1 MSQRARRRRR
11 RLRTSGRKKLL
22 LAFGVPLALA
32 GIGIIAGAV
41 WVISIYN
48 TAPSLASLTPVTRGD
63 VSKVYA
69 ADGSLIGVIHSDKI
83 RQPIPSAQIPQDL
96 KDATVA
102 IEDRRYYE
110 HGGVDPSAIIRA
122 GWEDL
127 LAGGKPVE
135 GGSTITQQLVRNLY
149 ISHPQETVKRKIIEA
164 HLANDEEDQHS
175 KDWILTEYLNTA
187 PYGTNNGAT
196 AIGVEAAAQ
205 EYYSKH
211 AHDLT
216 LPEAAMIAG
225 LPQAPSQYNPLLNP
239 RAALARRNEVLQA
252 MQKQGVITTSEYQSA
267 LATGLDLHPGHKY
280 SRISQPYIFDLVKQE
295 LEDRYGVNTIQN
307 GGLKVFTTIQPQLQA
322 AAQSAVD
329 SCSVCY
335 SGGGPASALASVDPS
350 NGKIVALASTQRYS
364 ANSQFN
370 FAAHAHRQPGSSFK
384 VYDLTTAIKQGV
396 DPNSTFYDGSSPKT
410 LQIDDAG
417 STWTV
422 NNAEPGG
429 GVYPLTQATWDSV
442 NVVFAQ
448 LGLDMGPENIAR
460 TAYEMGI
467 TSPLGVK
474 GPHDIP
480 CKGGAHCFIPPADAI
495 GGLSVG
501 VTPLEQ
507 ADAYATLANGGVH
520 HDPTAIDKVVFP
532 GGNVDEPSGSRGK
545 RVLTQGQAYDVT
557 KVLEGVITSGTGA
570 GYTYMG
576 CQSEAGK
583 TGTSE
588 DLSDA
593 WFVGYTPL
601 YSTAV
606 WTGHPLSRAST
617 GFGGPTSG
625 PIWRS
630 YMEAAQGGDCP
641 DFQVPSTLPS
651 LTAYHGEHTAS
662 SSSSCYSPTSATS
675 TSTSTTS
682 FSNSCGSSTTYQPT
696 TTTDHNNGHDKGAYA
711 PGVGQKPAPS
721 PKPKPAPKPAPA
733 PAPPPSPEPP
743 PPTGGAGP

>member
-1 MSQRARRRRR
+1 M
-11 RLRTSGRKKLL
+11 
-22 LAFGVPLALA
+22 V
-32 GIGIIAGAV
+32 GIGVVAAAA
-41 WVISIYN
+41 WVISVYDS
-48 TAPSLASLTPVTRGD
+48 APSLANLEPITKGA

-83 RQPIPSAQIPQDL
+83 RQPISSARMPQDL

-102 IEDRRYYE
+102 IEDRRFYS
-110 HGGVDPSAIIRA
+110 HGGIDPSAIVRA

-127 LAGGKPVE
+127 TAGGKPVE

-149 ISHPQETVKRKIIEA
+149 ISDPQDTLKRKIIEA
-164 HLANDEEDQHS
+164 HLANDEENQHS
-175 KDWILTEYLNTA
+175 KDWILTKYLNTA
-187 PYGTNNGAT
+187 SYGTNEGAT
-196 AIGVEAAAQ
+196 AIGVEAAA
-205 EYYSKH
+205 ETYYSKH
-211 AHDLT
+211 ARDLT

-239 RAALARRNEVLQA
+239 RAALARRNEVLHA
-252 MQKQGVITTSEYQSA
+252 MEQQGKISSTDYQDALGQGLGLNPGQKYN
-267 LATGLDLHPGHKY
+267 
-280 SRISQPYIFDLVKQE
+280 RIRQPYIFDLVKQE
-295 LEDRYGVNTIQN
+295 LEDRYGLNTVQN
-307 GGLKVFTTIQPQLQA
+307 GGLKVYTTIQPRLQQ

-350 NGKIVALASTQRYS
+350 NGEIVALASTQRYS
-364 ANSQFN
+364 ENSQFN
-370 FAAHAHRQPGSSFK
+370 FAAHAQRQPGSSFK
-384 VYDLTTAIKQGV
+384 VYDLTTAIKQGI
-396 DPNSTFYDGSSPKT
+396 DPDSTYYDGSSPKT
-410 LQIDDAG
+410 LEIPGG
-417 STWTV
+417 SSWTV
-422 NNAEPGG
+422 NNAEQGG
-429 GVYPLTQATWDSV
+429 GTMALTQATWDSV

-448 LGLDMGPENIAR
+448 LGLDVGPANIAK
-460 TAYEMGI
+460 TAYQMGI

-474 GPHDIP
+474 GSRDIP
-480 CKGGAHCFIPPADAI
+480 CKVGPHCFIPPADAI

-507 ADAYATLANGGVH
+507 ADAYATLANGGTH
-520 HDPTAIDKVVFP
+520 HDATAIDRVVFP
-532 GGNVDEPSGSRGK
+532 SGKVDEPSASEGK
-545 RVLTQGQAYDVT
+545 RVLTEGEAYEVT

-570 GYTYMG
+570 GYTSIG

-630 YMEAAQGGDCP
+630 YMEAAQGGECP
-641 DFQVPSTLPS
+641 DFEIPTTMPD
-651 LTAYHGEHTAS
+651 LTSFHGKHTASGS
-662 SSSSCYSPTSATS
+662 SSSSYGTS
-675 TSTSTTS
+675 TST
-682 FSNSCGSSTTYQPT
+682 YPT
-696 TTTDHNNGHDKGAYA
+696 TTY
-711 PGVGQKPAPS
+711 
-721 PKPKPAPKPAPA
+721 
-733 PAPPPSPEPP
+733 
-743 PPTGGAGP
+743 PTTSTGDSGSGGSTP

>member
-1 MSQRARRRRR
+1 MG
-11 RLRTSGRKKLL
+11 SGLWLL
-22 LAFGVPLALA
+22 SV
-32 GIGIIAGAV
+32 
-41 WVISIYN
+41 YN
-48 TAPSLASLTPVTRGD
+48 SAPSIASLRPITKGT

-69 ADGSLIGVIHSDKI
+69 ADGSLLGVIHSDNI
-83 RQPIPSAQIPQDL
+83 RQPVGTALIPQDL

-102 IEDRRYYE
+102 IEDRRFYN
-110 HGGVDPSAIIRA
+110 HGGIDPSAIIRA

-127 LAGGKPVE
+127 VAGGKPVE

-149 ISHPQETVKRKIIEA
+149 IEDPQDTLHRKIIEA
-164 HLANDEEDQHS
+164 HLANDMEDQHS
-175 KDWILTEYLNTA
+175 KDWILTRYLNTA
-187 PYGTNNGAT
+187 SYGTNNGAT
-196 AIGVEAAAQ
+196 AIGVEAAA
-205 EYYSKH
+205 ETYYSKH
-211 AHDLT
+211 ASDLT

-239 RAALARRNEVLQA
+239 RAALARRNEVLHA
-252 MQKQGVITTSEYQSA
+252 MQQQGKISASEYQDA
-267 LATGLDLHPGHKY
+267 IGQGLDLDPGQKY
-280 SRISQPYIFDLVKQE
+280 TRIRDPYIFDLVKQE
-295 LEDRYGVNTIQN
+295 LDDRYGLNTVQN
-307 GGLKVFTTIQPQLQA
+307 GGLKVYTTIEPRLQQ

-335 SGGGPASALASVDPS
+335 SGGPASALASVDPS

-364 ANSQFN
+364 ADSQFN
-370 FAAHAHRQPGSSFK
+370 FAAHAQRQPGSSFK
-384 VYDLTTAIKQGV
+384 TYVLTAAIEQGI
-396 DPNSTFYDGSSPKT
+396 DPDSTYYDGSSPKT
-410 LQIDDAG
+410 LETPGG

-429 GVYPLTQATWDSV
+429 GGTMALTHATWESV

-448 LGLDMGPENIAR
+448 LGLDVGPENFAK

-467 TSPLGVK
+467 TSPLGIK
-474 GPHDIP
+474 GSREIP
-480 CKGGAHCFIPPADAI
+480 CKLGKHCFIPPADAI

-507 ADAYATLANGGVH
+507 ANAYATLANGGVR
-520 HDPTAIDKVVFP
+520 HDPTAIDKVAFP
-532 GGNVDEPSGSRGK
+532 GGKVDEPSADEGK
-545 RVLTQGQAYDVT
+545 RVLTQGEAYEVT
-557 KVLEGVITSGTGA
+557 KILEGVITSGTGA

-576 CQSEAGK
+576 CSSEAGK

-593 WFVGYTPL
+593 WFVGYTPK

-606 WTGHPLSRAST
+606 WTGHPLSRDYT

-630 YMEAAQGGDCP
+630 FMEAAQGGNCP
-641 DFQVPSTLPS
+641 DFQVPSNLPD

-662 SSSSCYSPTSATS
+662 SSSSYCSSSY
-675 TSTSTTS
+675 
-682 FSNSCGSSTTYQPT
+682 SCGSSSSYSPSYGGSYGSGGSGG
-696 TTTDHNNGHDKGAYA
+696 DSGGDSGSGAYA

-721 PKPKPAPKPAPA
+721 PKPQPT
-733 PAPPPSPEPP
+733 PAPPAAPP
-743 PPTGGAGP
+743 AAPPDAGGGVDPG

>member
-11 RLRTSGRKKLL
+11 RLQESARKKLL
-22 LAFGVPLALA
+22 LALGVPVALVGLGVLA
-32 GIGIIAGAV
+32 GAG
-41 WVISIYN
+41 WVISVYN
-48 TAPSLASLTPVTRGD
+48 SAPSLASLQPITKGA

-69 ADGSLIGVIHSDKI
+69 ADGSLIGVIHSDTI
-83 RQPIPSAQIPQDL
+83 RQPVSSAKIPQDL

-102 IEDRRYYE
+102 IEDRRFYS

-149 ISHPQETVKRKIIEA
+149 IANPQETVRRKIIEA
-164 HLANDEEDQHS
+164 RLANEEEDQYS
-175 KDWILTEYLNTA
+175 KDAILTQYLNTA
-187 PYGTNNGAT
+187 SYGTNNGAT
-196 AIGVEAAAQ
+196 AIGVEVAA
-205 EYYSKH
+205 ETYYSKH
-211 AHDLT
+211 AQDLT
-216 LPEAAMIAG
+216 LPEAATIAG

-252 MQKQGVITTSEYQSA
+252 MKHQDDITASEYADAASQD
-267 LATGLDLHPGHKY
+267 LGLHPGHKY
-280 SRISQPYIFDLVKQE
+280 SRINQPYIFDLVKQE
-295 LEDRYGVNTIQN
+295 LEDRYGVNTIQS
-307 GGLKVFTTIQPQLQA
+307 GGLKVYTTIQPRLQT
-322 AAQSAVD
+322 AAQRAVD
-329 SCSVCY
+329 TCSVCY

-364 ANSQFN
+364 ENSQFN

-384 VYDLTTAIKQGV
+384 VYDLTAAIKQGI
-396 DPNSTFYDGSSPKT
+396 DPDSTYYDGTSPKT
-410 LQIDDAG
+410 LQTPGG
-417 STWTV
+417 SSWTV

-429 GVYPLTQATWDSV
+429 GVVRLTEATWESV

-448 LGLDMGPENIAR
+448 LGLDVGPDNIAR
-460 TAYEMGI
+460 TAYQMGI

-474 GPHDIP
+474 GARDIP
-480 CKGGAHCFIPPADAI
+480 CKLGPNCFIPPADAI

-507 ADAYATLANGGVH
+507 ANAYATLANGGVH
-520 HDPTAIDKVVFP
+520 HDPTAIDRVVFP
-532 GGNVDEPSGSRGK
+532 GGKLDEASASEGK
-545 RVLTQGQAYDVT
+545 RVLTPGQAYEVT
-557 KVLEGVITSGTGA
+557 KVLKGVITSGTGA

-576 CQSEAGK
+576 CEGEAGK

-630 YMEAAQGGDCP
+630 FMEAAQGSDCP
-641 DFQVPSTLPS
+641 DFEVPSSLPT

-662 SSSSCYSPTSATS
+662 SSSSYCGTSSSSHSCSTYSPSYNYGGGT
-675 TSTSTTS
+675 
-682 FSNSCGSSTTYQPT
+682 NS
-696 TTTDHNNGHDKGAYA
+696 HDQGAYA
-711 PGVGQKPAPS
+711 PGRGQKPSPS
-721 PKPKPAPKPAPA
+721 PKPTPAPAPPAPA
-733 PAPPPSPEPP
+733 PAPEPP
-743 PPTGGAGP
+743 PGPNGGVGQ

>member
-1 MSQRARRRRR
+1 MTQRARRRRR
-11 RLRTSGRKKLL
+11 RLKTSGRKKLL
-22 LAFGVPLALA
+22 LALGVPLTLV
-32 GIGIIAGAV
+32 GIGVVAGAA
-41 WVISIYN
+41 WLISVYDS
-48 TAPSLASLTPVTRGD
+48 APSLASLEPITKGA

-83 RQPIPSAQIPQDL
+83 RQPVGSGRIPQDL

-102 IEDRRYYE
+102 IEDRRFYS
-110 HGGVDPSAIIRA
+110 HGGIDPSAIIRA

-127 LAGGKPVE
+127 TAGGKPVE

-149 ISHPQETVKRKIIEA
+149 IEDPEDTLKRKIIEA

-175 KDWILTEYLNTA
+175 KDWILTRYLNTA
-187 PYGTNNGAT
+187 SYGTNEGAT
-196 AIGVEAAAQ
+196 AIGVEAAA
-205 EYYSKH
+205 ETYYSKH
-211 AHDLT
+211 AQDLT

-252 MQKQGVITTSEYQSA
+252 MEHQGDITADEYANAAGQD
-267 LATGLDLHPGHKY
+267 LGLDPGQKY

-295 LEDRYGVNTIQN
+295 LLDRYGVNTVQN
-307 GGLKVFTTIQPQLQA
+307 GGLKVYTTIQPQLQE

-335 SGGGPASALASVDPS
+335 PGGGPASALASVDPS
-350 NGKIVALASTQRYS
+350 NGEIVALASTQRYS
-364 ANSQFN
+364 ENSQFN
-370 FAAHAHRQPGSSFK
+370 FAAHAQRQPGSSFK
-384 VYDLTTAIKQGV
+384 VYDLTTAIKQGI
-396 DPNSTFYDGSSPKT
+396 DPDSTYYNGSSPVT
-410 LQIDDAG
+410 LEIPGG

-429 GVYPLTQATWDSV
+429 GTMPLTEATWDSV
-442 NVVFAQ
+442 NAVFAQ
-448 LGLDMGPENIAR
+448 LGLDVGPANIAK
-460 TAYEMGI
+460 TAYAMGI

-474 GPHDIP
+474 GVRDFP
-480 CKGGAHCFIPPADAI
+480 CKVGPNCFIPPADAI

-520 HDPTAIDKVVFP
+520 HDATAIDRVVFP
-532 GGNVDEPSGSRGK
+532 SGKVDEPSASEGK
-545 RVLTQGQAYDVT
+545 RVLTPGEAYEVT

-570 GYTYMG
+570 GYTNMG
-576 CQSEAGK
+576 CASEAGK

-630 YMEAAQGGDCP
+630 FMEAAQGGNCP
-641 DFQVPSTLPS
+641 DFEVPTSLPELS
-651 LTAYHGEHTAS
+651 SFHGKHTAGG
-662 SSSSCYSPTSATS
+662 SAES
-675 TSTSTTS
+675 TYGTGGT
-682 FSNSCGSSTTYQPT
+682 TTYGTPT
-696 TTTDHNNGHDKGAYA
+696 TT
-711 PGVGQKPAPS
+711 S
-721 PKPKPAPKPAPA
+721 PTTTYP
-733 PAPPPSPEPP
+733 
-743 PPTGGAGP
+743 

>member
-1 MSQRARRRRR
+1 MTQRSRRRRR
-11 RLRTSGRKKLL
+11 RLRESGRKKIL
-22 LAFGVPLALA
+22 LAIGLPLAL
-32 GIGIIAGAV
+32 IGVCVGVGLA
-41 WVISIYN
+41 WLISVYN
-48 TAPSLASLTPVTRGD
+48 SAPSLASLQPITKGA

-83 RQPIPSAQIPQDL
+83 RQPISSAQIPQGL

-102 IEDRRYYE
+102 IEDRRFYS
-110 HGGVDPSAIIRA
+110 HGGIDPSAIIRA
-122 GWEDL
+122 GWDDL
-127 LAGGKPVE
+127 VAGGKPVE

-149 ISHPQETVKRKIIEA
+149 IANPQDTLRRKIIEA
-164 HLANDEEDQHS
+164 HLANEEEDQHS
-175 KDWILTEYLNTA
+175 KDWILTKYLNTA
-187 PYGTNNGAT
+187 SYGTNEGAT
-196 AIGVEAAAQ
+196 AIGVEAAA
-205 EYYSKH
+205 ETYYSKH
-211 AHDLT
+211 ARDLT

-252 MQKQGVITTSEYQSA
+252 MEHQGKISASEYQDA
-267 LATGLDLHPGHKY
+267 IGQGLDLDPGQKY
-280 SRISQPYIFDLVKQE
+280 NRIRDPYIFDLVKQE
-295 LEDRYGVNTIQN
+295 LQDRYGVNTVQN
-307 GGLKVFTTIQPQLQA
+307 GGLKVYTTIQPRLQE
-322 AAQSAVD
+322 AAQNAVD

-350 NGKIVALASTQRYS
+350 NGEIVALASTQRYS
-364 ANSQFN
+364 LSSQFN
-370 FAAHAHRQPGSSFK
+370 FAAHAQRQPGSSFK
-384 VYDLTTAIKQGV
+384 VYDLTAAIRQGI
-396 DPNSTFYDGSSPKT
+396 DPDSTYYDGTSPKT
-410 LQIDDAG
+410 LETPGG

-422 NNAEPGG
+422 NNAEQGG
-429 GVYPLTQATWDSV
+429 GTMALTQATWDSV

-448 LGLDMGPENIAR
+448 LGLDVGPANIAK
-460 TAYEMGI
+460 TAYAMGI

-474 GPHDIP
+474 GVRDIP
-480 CKGGAHCFIPPADAI
+480 CKVGPHCYIPPADAI

-501 VTPLEQ
+501 ITPLEQ
-507 ADAYATLANGGVH
+507 ADAYATLADGGVH
-520 HDPTAIDKVVFP
+520 HDATAIDRVVFP
-532 GGNVDEPSGSRGK
+532 NGKLDEPSASEGK
-545 RVLTQGQAYDVT
+545 RVLTPGEAYEVT

-630 YMEAAQGGDCP
+630 FMEAAQGSDCP
-641 DFQVPSTLPS
+641 DFEVPSSLPT
-651 LTAYHGEHTAS
+651 LTAFHGKHTAS
-662 SSSSCYSPTSATS
+662 SSSSSSSYSTPSYS
-675 TSTSTTS
+675 YGGG
-682 FSNSCGSSTTYQPT
+682 GSDTYDQ
-696 TTTDHNNGHDKGAYA
+696 GAYA

-721 PKPKPAPKPAPA
+721 PKPKPTPAPTAPA
-733 PAPPPSPEPP
+733 PAPPDI
-743 PPTGGAGP
+743 GGVTP

>member
-1 MSQRARRRRR
+1 MSARSRRRHR
-11 RLRTSGRKKLL
+11 RTSRKRNPFLVVLL
-22 LAFGVPLALA
+22 VLGSIFALGVLGSGL
-32 GIGIIAGAV
+32 
-41 WVISIYN
+41 WLLNIYN
-48 TAPSLASLTPVTRGD
+48 SAPSLASLKPITKGA

-83 RQPIPSAQIPQDL
+83 RQPISSAQIPQDL

-102 IEDRRYYE
+102 IEDKRFYS
-110 HGGVDPSAIIRA
+110 HGGIDPSAIIRA

-127 LAGGKPVE
+127 TAGGKPVE

-149 ISHPQETVKRKIIEA
+149 IANPEDTLKRKIIEA
-164 HLANDEEDQHS
+164 HLANEEEDQHS
-175 KDWILTEYLNTA
+175 KDWILTQYLNTA
-187 PYGTNNGAT
+187 SYGTNYGAT
-196 AIGVEAAAQ
+196 AIGAEAAA
-205 EYYSKH
+205 ETYYSKH
-211 AHDLT
+211 ARDLT
-216 LPEAAMIAG
+216 LPEAATIAG

-239 RAALARRNEVLQA
+239 RAALARRNEVLLA
-252 MQKQGVITTSEYQSA
+252 MRQQGDITADEYASA
-267 LATGLDLHPGHKY
+267 VGQDLGLNPGDKY
-280 SRISQPYIFDLVKQE
+280 TRIRQPYIFDLVKQE
-295 LEDRYGVNTIQN
+295 LQDRYGVNTVQN
-307 GGLKVFTTIQPQLQA
+307 GGLKVYTTIQPRLQA

-364 ANSQFN
+364 LTSQFN
-370 FAAHAHRQPGSSFK
+370 FAAHAQRQPGSSFK
-384 VYDLTTAIKQGV
+384 VYDLTAAIKQGI
-396 DPNSTFYDGSSPKT
+396 DPDTTYYDGSSPKT
-410 LQIDDAG
+410 LTTPGG
-417 STWTV
+417 SSWTV
-422 NNAEPGG
+422 NNAEQGG
-429 GVYPLTQATWDSV
+429 GVMPLTQATWDSV

-448 LGLDMGPENIAR
+448 LGLDVGPENIAR
-460 TAYEMGI
+460 TAYAMGI

-474 GPHDIP
+474 GARDIP
-480 CKGGAHCFIPPADAI
+480 CKLGPNCFIPPADAI

-507 ADAYATLANGGVH
+507 ANAYATLANGGVR

-532 GGNVDEPSGSRGK
+532 GGKVDEPGASEGK
-545 RVLTQGQAYDVT
+545 RVLTAGEAYEVT

-576 CQSEAGK
+576 CSSEAGK

-630 YMEAAQGGDCP
+630 YMEAAQGSDCP
-641 DFQVPSTLPS
+641 DFQVPSSLPT
-651 LTAYHGEHTAS
+651 LTAYSGEHTAS
-662 SSSSCYSPTSATS
+662 RSSSCSSSSSSGSSSSY
-675 TSTSTTS
+675 
-682 FSNSCGSSTTYQPT
+682 SCGSSTYTAPSSGGG
-696 TTTDHNNGHDKGAYA
+696 DSGNGVGPKGAYA
-711 PGVGQKPAPS
+711 PGLGQKPAPS
-721 PKPKPAPKPAPA
+721 PKPKPAPTPS
-733 PAPPPSPEPP
+733 PAPPPAAPP
-743 PPTGGAGP
+743 PNGGVNPG

>member
-1 MSQRARRRRR
+1 MSARSRRRHR
-11 RLRTSGRKKLL
+11 RTSRKRNPFVVVLLVLGSL
-22 LAFGVPLALA
+22 LAVGVVGSGLWLLS
-32 GIGIIAGAV
+32 V
-41 WVISIYN
+41 YES
-48 TAPSLASLTPVTRGD
+48 APSLANLSPITHGA

-69 ADGSLIGVIHSDKI
+69 ADGTLIGVIHSDKI
-83 RQPIPSAQIPQDL
+83 RQPIPSSKIPQDL

-102 IEDRRYYE
+102 IEDRRFYS
-110 HGGVDPSAIIRA
+110 HGGIDPSAIVRA

-127 LAGGKPVE
+127 TAGGKPVE

-149 ISHPQETVKRKIIEA
+149 IEDPQDTLKRKIIEA

-175 KDWILTEYLNTA
+175 KDWILTAYLNTA
-187 PYGTNNGAT
+187 SYGTNEGAT
-196 AIGVEAAAQ
+196 AIGVEAAA
-205 EYYSKH
+205 ETYYSKH
-211 AHDLT
+211 ARDLT
-216 LPEAAMIAG
+216 LPQAAMIAG

-239 RAALARRNEVLQA
+239 RAALARRNEVLNA
-252 MQKQGVITTSEYQSA
+252 MEQQGKISETEYQDA
-267 LATGLDLHPGHKY
+267 LGQDLGLDPGQKY
-280 SRISQPYIFDLVKQE
+280 SRIREPYIFDLVKQE
-295 LEDRYGVNTIQN
+295 LQDRYGVNTVQN
-307 GGLKVFTTIQPQLQA
+307 GGLKVYTTIQPRLQA
-322 AAQSAVD
+322 AAQTAVD

-350 NGKIVALASTQRYS
+350 DGEIVALASTQRYS
-364 ANSQFN
+364 LTSQFN
-370 FAAHAHRQPGSSFK
+370 FAAHAQRQPGSSFK
-384 VYDLTTAIKQGV
+384 VYDLTAAIKEGI
-396 DPNSTFYDGSSPKT
+396 DPDTTYYDGTSPKT
-410 LQIDDAG
+410 LETPGG
-417 STWTV
+417 SSWTV

-429 GVYPLTQATWDSV
+429 GVVPLTEATWESV

-448 LGLDMGPENIAR
+448 LGLDVGPENIAR

-467 TSPLGVK
+467 TSPLGIK
-474 GPHDIP
+474 LPNDTP
-480 CKGGAHCFIPPADAI
+480 CKLGPNCFIPPADAI

-507 ADAYATLANGGVH
+507 ANAYATLANGGVH
-520 HDPTAIDKVVFP
+520 HDATAIDRVVFP
-532 GGNVDEPSGSRGK
+532 GGNVDEPSSRDGK
-545 RVLTQGQAYDVT
+545 RVLTEGQAYEVT

-570 GYTYMG
+570 GYTSIG

-593 WFVGYTPL
+593 WFVGYTPA

-641 DFQVPSTLPS
+641 DFEIPSSLPD
-651 LTAYHGEHTAS
+651 LTSFHGQYTAS
-662 SSSSCYSPTSATS
+662 SSSSCSSSSSYSCSSSSSYTPSS
-675 TSTSTTS
+675 SGGD
-682 FSNSCGSSTTYQPT
+682 NSSGSGGGN
-696 TTTDHNNGHDKGAYA
+696 DHGAYA

-721 PKPKPAPKPAPA
+721 PKPKPTPA
-733 PAPPPSPEPP
+733 PAPPPVAPPAPP
-743 PPTGGAGP
+743 PPSGGTGTD

>member
-1 MSQRARRRRR
+1 MTQRARRRRR
-11 RLRTSGRKKLL
+11 RLRDSGRKKLL
-22 LAFGVPLALA
+22 LALGVPLSVV
-32 GIGIIAGAV
+32 GIGILAGAV
-41 WVISIYN
+41 WMISVYN
-48 TAPSLASLTPVTRGD
+48 SAPSLASLQPITHGA

-83 RQPIPSAQIPQDL
+83 RQPIASAKIPEDL
-96 KDATVA
+96 KQATVA
-102 IEDRRYYE
+102 IEDRRFYN
-110 HGGVDPSAIIRA
+110 HGGIDPSAIIRA

-127 LAGGKPVE
+127 TAGGKPVE

-149 ISHPQETVKRKIIEA
+149 IANPQHTLRRKIIEA
-164 HLANDEEDQHS
+164 HLANEEEDQHS
-175 KDWILTEYLNTA
+175 KDWILTQYLNTA
-187 PYGTNNGAT
+187 PYGTNYGAT

-205 EYYSKH
+205 TYYSKH
-211 AHDLT
+211 AQDLT

-252 MQKQGVITTSEYQSA
+252 MEHAGDITPSEYADAVGQG
-267 LATGLDLHPGHKY
+267 LGLDPGHKY
-280 SRISQPYIFDLVKQE
+280 NRIRQPYIFDLVKQE
-295 LEDRYGVNTIQN
+295 LEDRYGLNTVEN
-307 GGLKVFTTIQPQLQA
+307 GGLKVFTTIQPRLQE

-335 SGGGPASALASVDPS
+335 SGGGPASALASIDPS
-350 NGKIVALASTQRYS
+350 NGEIVAMASTQRYS
-364 ANSQFN
+364 LSSQFN

-384 VYDLTTAIKQGV
+384 VYDLTTAIKQGI
-396 DPNSTFYDGSSPKT
+396 DPDSTYYDGSSPIT
-410 LQIDDAG
+410 LTTPGG

-422 NNAEPGG
+422 NNAEQGG
-429 GVYPLTQATWDSV
+429 GVMPLTQATWDSV

-448 LGLDMGPENIAR
+448 LGLDVGPENIAK
-460 TAYEMGI
+460 TAYQMGI

-474 GPHDIP
+474 GARDIP
-480 CKGGAHCFIPPADAI
+480 CKGGTNCFIPPADAI

-520 HDPTAIDKVVFP
+520 HDATAIGRVVFP
-532 GGNVDEPSGSRGK
+532 NGKVDEPSASEGK
-545 RVLTQGQAYDVT
+545 RVLTPGEAYEVT

-588 DLSDA
+588 GLSDA

-606 WTGHPLSRAST
+606 WTGHPLSRDYT

-630 YMEAAQGGDCP
+630 FMEAAQGSDCP
-641 DFQVPSTLPS
+641 DFQVPSSMPS
-651 LTAYHGEHTAS
+651 LTAYHGDHTAGSSSSYCS
-662 SSSSCYSPTSATS
+662 SSSSYSCSS
-675 TSTSTTS
+675 
-682 FSNSCGSSTTYQPT
+682 SSTPSYGGSYGGGSDTHSQ
-696 TTTDHNNGHDKGAYA
+696 GAYA

-721 PKPKPAPKPAPA
+721 PKPNPVPTPIAPQGT
-733 PAPPPSPEPP
+733 PPS
-743 PPTGGAGP
+743 GGVNPG